1 MARRW
6 ARDMGLPTPGQALRV
21 DLALREQLAQLP
33 VQFGSTPAALAK
45 QAAELHGEL
54 VRQFA
59 AGQAASNAG
68 AGVGSQGA
76 PRPVLPQAQRL
87 GDAVAMNS
95 VERRRPAEGGLE
107 RARPRL
113 DGNGAFEDTPENRK
127 ILDERNVPFERL
139 ANGTIFFASL
149 DRKGNFIQ
157 VEGSSVVSL
166 KSYRN
171 AQGAIEYVAPDAV
184 PAGVAAIDVKELRY
198 GDRVLGRDFGP
209 VAEWV
214 QAATDAR
221 VRAGDPAD
229 SLRRQVAV
237 DTLRNPELAKYIDEG
252 TGQVNP
258 LLWNEFQD
266 KVIAAG
272 LAMMVTSN
280 GLGNFYQ
287 QARDNPRILAEGKNV
302 LAINVYNPTIDGRFV
317 SDAVSEALLA
327 NLIGHQQTAQV
338 AIASQLRGAIEHN
351 ARLDQASDR
360 EVGSTLTEFV
370 GHSQGT
376 INGNLAMSRMEPDER
391 IQVRA
396 FSVGSASW
404 RLPERL
410 HEFVNIVDRNDPVVN
425 FTGGRSISEL
435 PYALE
440 RPDTYRLVETNIA
453 PGDHNSHSF
462 YLYAQQPEF
471 QRELGFVP
479 RPTPVLITRPFAK

>member
-1 MARRW
+1 LPPNVHSDPDRAGRDPARDGAAINGIVDGLRALASLPATRPAEDAARVRVEMARRW

-21 DLALREQLAQLP
+21 DLALRKQMPQLP
-33 VQFGSTPAALAK
+33 VPLGSAPAAVAK
-45 QAAELHGEL
+45 QAAELHGTL
-54 VRQFA
+54 VRQIA
-59 AGQAASNAG
+59 AEQAASNAS

-76 PRPVLPQAQRL
+76 PRPVPPQAQRL
-87 GDAVAMNS
+87 GDAVGMNS
-95 VERRRPAEGGLE
+95 VERRRRAERGLDL
-107 RARPRL
+107 AAPKL
-113 DGNGAFEDTPENRK
+113 DGNGAFGNTPENRK

-149 DRKGNFIQ
+149 DRQGNFIQ

-266 KVIAAG
+266 KVTAAG

-280 GLGNFYQ
+280 GLGNFY
-287 QARDNPRILAEGKNV
+287 
-302 LAINVYNPTIDGRFV
+302 
-317 SDAVSEALLA
+317 
-327 NLIGHQQTAQV
+327 
-338 AIASQLRGAIEHN
+338 
-351 ARLDQASDR
+351 
-360 EVGSTLTEFV
+360 
-370 GHSQGT
+370 
-376 INGNLAMSRMEPDER
+376 
-391 IQVRA
+391 
-396 FSVGSASW
+396 
-404 RLPERL
+404 
-410 HEFVNIVDRNDPVVN
+410 
-425 FTGGRSISEL
+425 
-435 PYALE
+435 
-440 RPDTYRLVETNIA
+440 
-453 PGDHNSHSF
+453 
-462 YLYAQQPEF
+462 
-471 QRELGFVP
+471 
-479 RPTPVLITRPFAK
+479 